1 MPLSDPAKFTPF
13 VKLGAPE
20 PALSVI
26 FVILSISLMMH
37 FLFYAAEVAG
47 ASTAVAKSPQ
57 SVALAA
63 VCIVI

>member
-1 MPLSDPAKFTPF
+1 MMLRPPILKLLGKLIALLLFFTVSTF
-13 VKLGAPE
+13 IV
-20 PALSVI
+20 
-26 FVILSISLMMH
+26 LMVL

-47 ASTAVAKSPQ
+47 ASTPVAKSPQ